1 MGKEREDG
9 VGSPRRGA
17 RRRPQRGA
25 TLRRRGR
32 GEAPAVDRRGE
43 AAMGENCA
51 GDRRRSWRE
60 NWATGEEKLCSGRG
74 NRAQLAK
81 KTARGR
87 FLLWKIAQAFRF
99 GRNTVRKLLT
109 RGPGWS
115 GSGAGR
121 PRARGPGL
129 GRGWAGVAARALGWR
144 GGGGMA
150 RWAAAGLGWAAA
162 RAGPARGEELAR
174 RGKRPG
180 AGPPRWAER
189 GGERGGRG
197 DGAVGRLGQGRG
209 AGLKS
214 AFPFLF
220 FFLLFSIYSSLTLCE
235 NK

>member
-115 GSGAGR
+115 GGGAGR
-121 PRARGPGL
+121 PRA
-129 GRGWAGVAARALGWR
+129 AARATRARTWAGARL
-144 GGGGMA
+144 GGGSSA
-150 RWAAAGLGWAAA
+150 RAGLAGGNGALGRRGAGVGRGA
-162 RAGPARGEELAR
+162 HGPARGEELAR

-189 GGERGGRG
+189 GGGGERGGRG
-197 DGAVGRLGQGRG
+197 G
-209 AGLKS
+209 
-214 AFPFLF
+214 
-220 FFLLFSIYSSLTLCE
+220 
-235 NK
+235 